1 MKNINHWQAEYQSC
15 GYSKKLEDQ
24 VILLNKKV
32 MQPVDI
38 IEVKK
43 GIFYARKYHGSQM
56 RQSGEPY
63 YSHPIEVAYML
74 ANYTALNMPILFR
87 TDMIVTALLHDTIED
102 TELTEKMIAEI
113 FGSLVATAVEDLTR
127 VKPYGKISSKETLDL
142 LFQQKK
148 YDVAL
153 IKIFDRIHNL
163 QTLGA
168 KSPEKARKIIEETMT
183 YFITLAV
190 YLEIPTI
197 TQQML
202 DLCYQHLDIKQSSL
216 EKEIFF
222 EDGFQL
228 LSLAL
233 EHTVEQSKTQQLL

>member
-15 GYSKKLEDQ
+15 GYSKRLEDQ

-32 MQPVDI
+32 TQPVDI

-87 TDMIVTALLHDTIED
+87 TDMIVTALLHDTLED
-102 TELTEKMIAEI
+102 TELTESRIAEI
-113 FGSLVATAVEDLTR
+113 FGSLVASQVEDLTR
-127 VKPYGKISSKETLDL
+127 VKPYGKISSKEILDL
-142 LFQQKK
+142 LVQQEK
-148 YDVAL
+148 YSVAV
-153 IKIFDRIHNL
+153 IKIFDRIHNM

-168 KSPEKARKIIEETMT
+168 KSPKKARKIVQETIEH
-183 YFITLAV
+183 FLTLCT
-190 YLEIPTI
+190 YLEILPAEEELI
-197 TQQML
+197 E
-202 DLCYQHLDIKQSSL
+202 LCYKHLSIDPLPPHYK
-216 EKEIFF
+216 IFF
-222 EDGFQL
+222 EDEFQIL
-228 LSLAL
+228 NFQNETTHMQSL
-233 EHTVEQSKTQQLL
+233 

>member
-32 MQPVDI
+32 TQPVDI
-38 IEVKK
+38 IEIKK

-142 LFQQKK
+142 LFQQK
-148 YDVAL
+148 
-153 IKIFDRIHNL
+153 N
-163 QTLGA
+163 
-168 KSPEKARKIIEETMT
+168 M
-183 YFITLAV
+183 
-190 YLEIPTI
+190 
-197 TQQML
+197 M
-202 DLCYQHLDIKQSSL
+202 
-216 EKEIFF
+216 
-222 EDGFQL
+222 
-228 LSLAL
+228 
-233 EHTVEQSKTQQLL
+233 